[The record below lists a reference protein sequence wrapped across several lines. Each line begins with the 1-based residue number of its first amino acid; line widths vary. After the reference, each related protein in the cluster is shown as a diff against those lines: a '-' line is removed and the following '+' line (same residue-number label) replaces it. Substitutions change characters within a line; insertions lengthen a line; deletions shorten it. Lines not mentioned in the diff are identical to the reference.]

1 MKLEQDLTQYTK
13 INSKWIKGLNV
24 TPESIKSLKNSISDN
39 LIDTDLRDIFMD
51 LISRQGTQKQK

>member
-1 MKLEQDLTQYTK
+1 MKLEQDLTRYTK